1 MTGPAE
7 TPATPPSVG
16 SSRRCGRR
24 RARTVCTWSWT
35 ARPAAHPHID
45 ELAQAVLVESP
56 AEIDRVQAFLDGKR
70 T

>member
-7 TPATPPSVG
+7 TPATPSSVD
-16 SSRRCGRR
+16 SSPHCGRWS
-24 RARTVCTWSWT
+24 ARTACTWSWT

-45 ELAQAVLVESP
+45 ELAQAVLVEFP
-56 AEIDRVQAFLDGKR
+56 AEVDRGQAFLDGKK